1 MSINGILSYA
11 VFSRLSSSND
21 DGWTDRL
28 NHLYTV
34 FILVIFTIIV
44 GSKQFVGDA
53 IQCLV
58 PPEYKPTYNAYV
70 LAHCWMNNTY
80 YVDME
85 EEIPKE
91 IEKRGAKELAYYQWV
106 PIILLF
112 MAFLFKIPY
121 VLWRIMS
128 NATGFNVSTY
138 VTLAVNSQYGPC
150 EKHDER
156 MKQMAEHLDKWLEF
170 YKKVLT
176 LPPRC
181 DPEKQRYIA
190 WDGGKR
196 WYIIIIYF
204 IAKILYSVNVVCQF
218 FMLDEFLGGW
228 FSLYGSSLIKKLL
241 TNRAWGIS
249 TRFPLQTLC
258 ELVIR
263 NMNNVLRFTIQC
275 VLPINL
281 FNEKIFLFLWF
292 WLVFVSVMSIL
303 SLLRWFRLM
312 TVVSKRISFV
322 EDYLRLLNALCG
334 EQDKSHVKKFVTDYL
349 QGDGVFIL
357 KMLENNCGPVVT
369 SDIVRHL
376 WYLYR
381 IRPMPSSAEY
391 ATQTQF

>member
-1 MSINGILSYA
+1 
-11 VFSRLSSSND
+11 
-21 DGWTDRL
+21 
-28 NHLYTV
+28 
-34 FILVIFTIIV
+34 
-44 GSKQFVGDA
+44 
-53 IQCLV
+53 
-58 PPEYKPTYNAYV
+58 
-70 LAHCWMNNTY
+70 MNNTY

-91 IEKRGAKELAYYQWV
+91 IEKRGAKELAYYQWI

-181 DPEKQRYIA
+181 DPEKQ
-190 WDGGKR
+190 
-196 WYIIIIYF
+196 
-204 IAKILYSVNVVCQF
+204 
-218 FMLDEFLGGW
+218 
-228 FSLYGSSLIKKLL
+228 SLYGSSLIKKLL
-241 TNRAWGIS
+241 TKRAWGIS
-249 TRFPLQTLC
+249 NRFPLQTLC

-263 NMNNVLRFTIQC
+263 SMNNVLRFTVQC

-292 WLVFVSVMSIL
+292 WLVFVSVMSFL
-303 SLLRWFRLM
+303 SL
-312 TVVSKRISFV
+312 SF
-322 EDYLRLLNALCG
+322 
-334 EQDKSHVKKFVTDYL
+334 
-349 QGDGVFIL
+349 
-357 KMLENNCGPVVT
+357 
-369 SDIVRHL
+369 
-376 WYLYR
+376 
-381 IRPMPSSAEY
+381 
-391 ATQTQF
+391 